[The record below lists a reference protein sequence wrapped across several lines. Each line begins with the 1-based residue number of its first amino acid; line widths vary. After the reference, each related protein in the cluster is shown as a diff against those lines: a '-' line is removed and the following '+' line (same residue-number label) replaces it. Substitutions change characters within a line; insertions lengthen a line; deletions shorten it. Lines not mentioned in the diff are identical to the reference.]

1 MKISVL
7 LCLLCLWCGA
17 ALAAPPPFF
26 AVAVASTPVFN
37 NQAVAAGRLEPPD
50 HCGQHRQLE
59 FIALPGTVFTVI
71 DGEPTRHGVIQVTTT
86 AYQPAATV
94 RLYVAAQ
101 QLRFSST
108 RPEEGRREMPEPEQI
123 LQRLRSAV
131 GRPYI
136 WGGNLRDGLMLNGA
150 RLFAGLDC
158 SGLLYEAT
166 DGMTPRNTS
175 DLLKFGRSVSIEG
188 LGVEGLLKRLQP
200 LDLIVWQGHVVIVLD
215 QQTAIESILRCRGGF
230 SGVII
235 TPLRQRLEQVQR
247 RRIPADSWPMAPEHP
262 KQFVVR
268 RWR

>member
-7 LCLLCLWCGA
+7 FCLLCLWCGA
-17 ALAAPPPFF
+17 ALAAQPPFF
-26 AVAVASTPVFN
+26 AVALSPAPVFN
-37 NQAVAAGRLEPPD
+37 NPLAAAGMLGPPD

-71 DGEPTRHGVIQVTTT
+71 YGEPTNHDVVQVTTT
-86 AYQPAATV
+86 AYHPAATV

-101 QLRFSST
+101 QLRFSSS
-108 RPEEGRREMPEPEQI
+108 RPDEGRREMPEPEQI
-123 LQRLRSAV
+123 FQRLRSAA

-136 WGGNLRDGLMLNGA
+136 WGGNLRDGMMLNGT

-175 DLLKFGRSVSIEG
+175 DLLKFGRPVSIEG
-188 LGVEGLLKRLQP
+188 LGVEGVLERLEP
-200 LDLIVWQGHVVIVLD
+200 LDLIVWQGHLVIVLD

-235 TPLRQRLEQVQR
+235 TPLRNRLETLLQR
-247 RRIPADSWPMAPEHP
+247 RTPVDSWPLVPEHP
-262 KQFVVR
+262 QRFVVR